1 MSTIRTDRSI
11 FDVVGMSIVAGA
23 FAAIGLVAV
32 TFLLG
37 GPGTTG
43 PFPMDVL
50 VKAFTNNGVLVGMNI
65 LLVALVFQLYG
76 KVSEMSATLDRYDGT
91 GVSTDGGERQ
101 S

>member
-37 GPGTTG
+37 GPGTG

-76 KVSEMSATLDRYDGT
+76 KVSEMSATLDRYDRT